1 MADEL
6 IKQRIYNAP
15 EIESVTGEE
24 SLAVDESS
32 FSSAMRIK
40 LNNLATYVLS
50 KTESVMHAETLYYN
64 GFTGLAD
71 GGSDYVVGAPVTVED
86 SNSLVGISLDDA
98 ALGEPFRVAYAGKCQ
113 VLVKADVSVVAG
125 NFAIMDDSHEIKVGS
140 GTEVINRVGIFL
152 ETSAGGEDR
161 LVWVLL
167 KL

>member
-1 MADEL
+1 MTQL
-6 IKQRIYNAP
+6 RIHNLT
-15 EIESVTGEE
+15 EIEEVTG
-24 SLAVDESS
+24 DEKLVLDNSS
-32 FSSAMRIK
+32 FSNALSLT
-40 LNNLATYVLS
+40 LNKLATYILS

-71 GGSDYVVGAPVTVED
+71 GGSDYVVGAPVTVVG

-113 VLVKADVSVVAG
+113 VLVKSDVSVVAG
-125 NFAIMDDSHEIKVGS
+125 NYAVMDDMHEIKVGS

>member
-1 MADEL
+1 MGQL
-6 IKQRIYNAP
+6 RIHNLTEA
-15 EIESVTGEE
+15 EEVTG
-24 SLAVDESS
+24 DEKLVLDDSS
-32 FSSAMRIK
+32 FSNALSLT
-40 LNNLATYVLS
+40 LNKLATYILS
-50 KTESVMHAETLYYN
+50 KTESVMHAETMYYN

-71 GGSDYVVGAPVTVED
+71 GGSDYVVGAPVCVEE
-86 SNSLVGISLDDA
+86 SNSFVGISLDDA

-113 VLVKADVSVVAG
+113 VLVKSDVDVVAG

-152 ETSAGGEDR
+152 ETSTSGEDR

>member
-1 MADEL
+1 MGQL
-6 IKQRIYNAP
+6 RIHNLTEA
-15 EIESVTGEE
+15 EEVTGNEK
-24 SLAVDESS
+24 LVIDESS
-32 FSSAMRIK
+32 LSNALSLT
-40 LNNLATYVLS
+40 LNKLATYILS

-71 GGSDYVVGAPVTVED
+71 GGSDYVVGAPVTVEG
-86 SNSLVGISLDDA
+86 SNSLVGISLDNA

-113 VLVKADVSVVAG
+113 VLVKSDVSVVAG
-125 NFAIMDDSHEIKVGS
+125 NYAVMDDMHEIKVGS

>member
-1 MADEL
+1 MTQL
-6 IKQRIYNAP
+6 RIHNLT
-15 EIESVTGEE
+15 EIEEVTG
-24 SLAVDESS
+24 DEKLVLDNSS
-32 FSSAMRIK
+32 FSNALSLT
-40 LNNLATYVLS
+40 LNKLATYILS

-71 GGSDYVVGAPVTVED
+71 GGSDYVVGAPVTVEG

-125 NFAIMDDSHEIKVGS
+125 NYAVMDDMHEIKVGS
-140 GTEVINRVGIFL
+140 GTEVINRVGVFL

-161 LVWVLL
+161 LVWVKL
-167 KL
+167 K

>member
-1 MADEL
+1 MTQL
-6 IKQRIYNAP
+6 RIHNLT
-15 EIESVTGEE
+15 EIEEVTG
-24 SLAVDESS
+24 DEKLVLDNSS
-32 FSSAMRIK
+32 FSNALSLT
-40 LNNLATYVLS
+40 LNKLATYILS

-71 GGSDYVVGAPVTVED
+71 GGSDYVVGAPVTVEG

-113 VLVKADVSVVAG
+113 VLVKSDVSVVAG
-125 NFAIMDDSHEIKVGS
+125 NYAVMDDMHEIKVGS
-140 GTEVINRVGIFL
+140 GTEVINRVGVFL

>member
-6 IKQRIYNAP
+6 IKLRIYNAP
-15 EIESVTGEE
+15 EIETVTGDEF
-24 SLAVDESS
+24 LAIDESS
-32 FSSAMRIK
+32 FSNAMGIK
-40 LNNLATYVLS
+40 LNKLATYVLS
-50 KTESVMHAETLYYN
+50 KTEAVMHAETLYYN

-71 GGSDYVVGAPVTVED
+71 GGSDYVVGAPVCVEE
-86 SNSLVGISLDDA
+86 SNSFVGISLDDA

-125 NFAIMDDSHEIKVGS
+125 NYAVMDDSHEIKVGS

>member
-1 MADEL
+1 MAQL
-6 IKQRIYNAP
+6 RIHNLTEA
-15 EIESVTGEE
+15 EEVTG
-24 SLAVDESS
+24 DEKLVLDNSS
-32 FSSAMRIK
+32 FSNALSLT
-40 LNNLATYVLS
+40 LNKLATYVLS

-125 NFAIMDDSHEIKVGS
+125 NYAVMDDMHKIKVGS

>member
-1 MADEL
+1 MTQL
-6 IKQRIYNAP
+6 RIHNLT
-15 EIESVTGEE
+15 EIEEVTG
-24 SLAVDESS
+24 DEKLVLDNSS
-32 FSSAMRIK
+32 FSNALSLT
-40 LNNLATYVLS
+40 LNKLATWVLGRTTS
-50 KTESVMHAETLYYN
+50 ETHAETLYYN

-71 GGSDYVVGAPVTVED
+71 GGSDYVVGAPVTVEG
-86 SNSLVGISLDDA
+86 SNSLVGISLDNA

-125 NFAIMDDSHEIKVGS
+125 NYAVMDDSHEIKVGS

-152 ETSAGGEDR
+152 ETSTSGEDR

>member
-1 MADEL
+1 MTQL
-6 IKQRIYNAP
+6 RIHNLT
-15 EIESVTGEE
+15 EIEEVTG
-24 SLAVDESS
+24 DEKLVLDNSS
-32 FSSAMRIK
+32 FSNALSLT
-40 LNNLATYVLS
+40 LNKLATYVLS

-71 GGSDYVVGAPVTVED
+71 GGSDYVVGAPVTVEG

-113 VLVKADVSVVAG
+113 VLVKSDVSVVAG
-125 NFAIMDDSHEIKVGS
+125 NYAVMDNMHEIKVGS

-152 ETSAGGEDR
+152 ETSAGGKDR

>member
-1 MADEL
+1 MTQL
-6 IKQRIYNAP
+6 RIHNLT
-15 EIESVTGEE
+15 EIEEVTG
-24 SLAVDESS
+24 DEKLVLDNSS
-32 FSSAMRIK
+32 FSNALSLT
-40 LNNLATYVLS
+40 LNKLATYILS

-71 GGSDYVVGAPVTVED
+71 GGSDYVVGAPVTVEG

-113 VLVKADVSVVAG
+113 VLVKSDVSVVAG
-125 NFAIMDDSHEIKVGS
+125 NYAVMNDSHEIKVGS

>member
-1 MADEL
+1 MAQL
-6 IKQRIYNAP
+6 RIHNLT
-15 EIESVTGEE
+15 EIEEVIGNEK
-24 SLAVDESS
+24 LVIDESS
-32 FSSAMRIK
+32 LSNALSLT
-40 LNNLATYVLS
+40 LNKLATWVLGRTTS
-50 KTESVMHAETLYYN
+50 EAHAETLYYN

-71 GGSDYVVGAPVTVED
+71 GGSDYVVGAPVTVEG

-113 VLVKADVSVVAG
+113 VLVKSNVSVVAG
-125 NFAIMDDSHEIKVGS
+125 NYAVMDNMHEIKVGS

>member
-1 MADEL
+1 MAQL
-6 IKQRIYNAP
+6 RIHNLTEA
-15 EIESVTGEE
+15 EEVTG
-24 SLAVDESS
+24 DEKLVLDNSS
-32 FSSAMRIK
+32 FSNALSLT
-40 LNNLATYVLS
+40 LNKLATYVLS

-71 GGSDYVVGAPVTVED
+71 GGSDYVVGAPVTVEG

-113 VLVKADVSVVAG
+113 VLVKSDVSVVAG
-125 NFAIMDDSHEIKVGS
+125 NYAVMDNMHEIKVGS

-152 ETSAGGEDR
+152 ETSAGGKDR

>member
-64 GFTGLAD
+64 SIANAD
-71 GGSDYVVGAPVTVED
+71 YIVGAPVHIQGIYVF
-86 SNSLVGISLDDA
+86 VGISLDDA
-98 ALGEPFRVAYAGKCQ
+98 AIGEPMRVAYAGKCK
-113 VLVKADVSVVAG
+113 VFVESGLDVTEGDYAIYNTITNKIAIGLG
-125 NFAIMDDSHEIKVGS
+125 NENS
-140 GTEVINRVGIFL
+140 NRVGIFL
-152 ETSAGGEDR
+152 ETSTSGEDR

>member
-1 MADEL
+1 MAQL
-6 IKQRIYNAP
+6 RIHNLT
-15 EIESVTGEE
+15 EIEEVTG
-24 SLAVDESS
+24 DEKLVLDNSS
-32 FSSAMRIK
+32 FSNALSLT
-40 LNNLATYVLS
+40 LNKLATWVLGRTTS
-50 KTESVMHAETLYYN
+50 ETHAETLYYN

-71 GGSDYVVGAPVTVED
+71 GGSDYVVGAPVTVEG

-113 VLVKADVSVVAG
+113 VLVKSDVSVVAG
-125 NFAIMDDSHEIKVGS
+125 NYAVMDNMHEIKVGS

>member
-1 MADEL
+1 MTQL
-6 IKQRIYNAP
+6 RIHNLT
-15 EIESVTGEE
+15 EIEEVTG
-24 SLAVDESS
+24 DEKLVLDNSS
-32 FSSAMRIK
+32 FSNALSLT
-40 LNNLATYVLS
+40 LNKLATYILS

-71 GGSDYVVGAPVTVED
+71 GGSDYVVGAPVTVEG

-125 NFAIMDDSHEIKVGS
+125 NYAVMNDSHEIKVGS
-140 GTEVINRVGIFL
+140 GTEVINRVGVFL

>member
-1 MADEL
+1 MTQL
-6 IKQRIYNAP
+6 RIHNLT
-15 EIESVTGEE
+15 EIEEVTG
-24 SLAVDESS
+24 DEKLVLDNSS
-32 FSSAMRIK
+32 FSNALSLT
-40 LNNLATYVLS
+40 LNKLATWVLGRTTS
-50 KTESVMHAETLYYN
+50 ETHAETLYYN

-71 GGSDYVVGAPVTVED
+71 GGSDYVVGAPVTVEG

-113 VLVKADVSVVAG
+113 VLVKSDVSVVAG
-125 NFAIMDDSHEIKVGS
+125 NYAVMDDMHEIKVGS

>member
-1 MADEL
+1 MTQL
-6 IKQRIYNAP
+6 RIHNLT
-15 EIESVTGEE
+15 EIEEVTG
-24 SLAVDESS
+24 DEKLVLDNSS
-32 FSSAMRIK
+32 FSNALSLT
-40 LNNLATYVLS
+40 LNKLATYVLS

-71 GGSDYVVGAPVTVED
+71 GGSDYVVGAPVTVEG

-113 VLVKADVSVVAG
+113 VLVKSDVSVVAG
-125 NFAIMDDSHEIKVGS
+125 NYAVMDNMHEIKVGS

-152 ETSAGGEDR
+152 ETSAGGKDR
-161 LVWVLL
+161 LVWALL

>member
-1 MADEL
+1 MAQL
-6 IKQRIYNAP
+6 RIHNLTEA
-15 EIESVTGEE
+15 EEVTG
-24 SLAVDESS
+24 DEKLVLDNSS
-32 FSSAMRIK
+32 FSNALSLT
-40 LNNLATYVLS
+40 LNKLATYVLS

-125 NFAIMDDSHEIKVGS
+125 NYAVMDDMHEIKVGS

>member
-1 MADEL
+1 MTQL
-6 IKQRIYNAP
+6 RIHNLT
-15 EIESVTGEE
+15 EIEEVTG
-24 SLAVDESS
+24 DEKLVLDNSS
-32 FSSAMRIK
+32 FSNALSLT
-40 LNNLATYVLS
+40 LNKLATYILS

-71 GGSDYVVGAPVTVED
+71 GGSDYVVGAPVTVVG
-86 SNSLVGISLDDA
+86 SNSLVGISLDNA

-113 VLVKADVSVVAG
+113 VLVKSDVSVVAG
-125 NFAIMDDSHEIKVGS
+125 NYAVMDDMHEIKVGS

>member
-1 MADEL
+1 MAQL
-6 IKQRIYNAP
+6 RIHNLTEA
-15 EIESVTGEE
+15 EEVTG
-24 SLAVDESS
+24 DEKLVLDDSS
-32 FSSAMRIK
+32 FSNALSLT
-40 LNNLATYVLS
+40 LNKLATYVLS

-71 GGSDYVVGAPVTVED
+71 GGSDYVVGAPVTVVG

-113 VLVKADVSVVAG
+113 VLVKSDVSVVAG
-125 NFAIMDDSHEIKVGS
+125 NYAVMDDMHEIKVGS

-161 LVWVLL
+161 LVWALL

>member
-1 MADEL
+1 MAQL
-6 IKQRIYNAP
+6 RIHNLTEA
-15 EIESVTGEE
+15 EEVTG
-24 SLAVDESS
+24 DEKLVLDDSS
-32 FSSAMRIK
+32 FSNALSLT
-40 LNNLATYVLS
+40 LNKLATYVLS

-125 NFAIMDDSHEIKVGS
+125 NYAVTDDSHEIKVGS
-140 GTEVINRVGIFL
+140 GTEVINRVGVFL

>member
-1 MADEL
+1 MAQL
-6 IKQRIYNAP
+6 RIHNLTEA
-15 EIESVTGEE
+15 EEVTG
-24 SLAVDESS
+24 DEKLVLDDSS
-32 FSSAMRIK
+32 FSNALSLT
-40 LNNLATYVLS
+40 LNKLATYILS
-50 KTESVMHAETLYYN
+50 KTESVMHAETMYYN

-71 GGSDYVVGAPVTVED
+71 GGSDYVVGAPVCVEE
-86 SNSLVGISLDDA
+86 SNSFVGISLDDA

-113 VLVKADVSVVAG
+113 VLVKSDVDVVAG

-152 ETSAGGEDR
+152 ETSTSGEDR

>member
-1 MADEL
+1 MTQL
-6 IKQRIYNAP
+6 RIHNLT
-15 EIESVTGEE
+15 EIEEVTG
-24 SLAVDESS
+24 DEKLVLDNSS
-32 FSSAMRIK
+32 FSNALSLT
-40 LNNLATYVLS
+40 LNKLATYILS

-71 GGSDYVVGAPVTVED
+71 GGSDYVEGAPVTVEG

-113 VLVKADVSVVAG
+113 VLVKSDVSVVAG
-125 NFAIMDDSHEIKVGS
+125 NYAVMDDMHEIKVGS